1 MAVSLIVNFM
11 FLPHY
16 PLWAIVTVALD
27 AAIVWALAV
36 YREGAL

>member
-1 MAVSLIVNFM
+1 M
-11 FLPHY
+11 FLQHY

-27 AAIVWALAV
+27 AAIIWALAV